1 MQCAKGEKPMPG
13 KERKGDNQK
22 LKMLYLAKI
31 FSEETDDQ
39 HALTMPQIIGKLA
52 ACGVN
57 ADRKTLYLD
66 FEELRHFGLD
76 IIAERE
82 GRECFYHL
90 GGRDFELPEL
100 KLLVDSVQSAK
111 FITDKKSQ
119 ELIKKLEALVS
130 RYEGKQLQRQVVISG
145 RIKTMNESIYY
156 NVDKLHEAISADSQI
171 RFKYY
176 QWNVK
181 KEMELR
187 RDGAW
192 YQVSPWSLMWDNE
205 NYYLVAFDAEDRKIK
220 HYRVDKMLRISN
232 TGKSR
237 EGKEQFSQFNVPRYT
252 NSLFGMYGGEETKVT
267 LEAENSMAGI
277 LIDRFGKDIF
287 IVPSDEDHFR
297 TVVNV
302 AVSNQFL
309 GWIMALG
316 SGVRIVSPEAVV
328 ERMRSEIERLAE
340 QYKERES

>member
-1 MQCAKGEKPMPG
+1 MAG

-31 FSEETDDQ
+31 FSTETDDS
-39 HALTMPQIIGKLA
+39 HSLTMPQIIEKLT

-76 IIAERE
+76 IIAVKE

-90 GGRDFELPEL
+90 GNRDFELPEL

-111 FITDKKSQ
+111 FITDKKSKD
-119 ELIKKLEALVS
+119 LIKKLEGLVS
-130 RYEGKQLQRQVVISG
+130 RYEGKQLHRQVVISG

-156 NVDKLHEAISADSQI
+156 NVDKLHQAIGADAQI

-176 QWNVK
+176 QWNVEK
-181 KEMELR
+181 KMELR
-187 RDGAW
+187 KDGAW
-192 YQVSPWSLMWDNE
+192 YQVSPWGLMWDDE
-205 NYYLVAFDAEDRKIK
+205 NYYLVAYDAEDNKIK
-220 HYRVDKMLRISN
+220 HYRVDKMLRISVVDAR
-232 TGKSR
+232 R
-237 EGKEQFSQFNVPRYT
+237 EGKEAYRKFDLPRYT
-252 NSLFGMYGGEETKVT
+252 KSLFGMYGGEETKVT
-267 LEAENSMAGI
+267 IEAENSMAGV

-287 IVPSDEDHFR
+287 IAPVDENHFR

-316 SGVRIVSPEAVV
+316 GGIKIVSPDTVV
-328 ERMRSEIERLAE
+328 DQMKAEIRRLSM
-340 QYKERES
+340 QYGANI

>member
-1 MQCAKGEKPMPG
+1 MS

-31 FSEETDDQ
+31 FHEETDDD
-39 HALTMPQIIGKLA
+39 HGLTMPQIIEKLS

-76 IIAERE
+76 IIAEPA
-82 GRECFYHL
+82 GRSCYYHL
-90 GGRDFELPEL
+90 GSRSFELPEL

-111 FITDKKSQ
+111 FITDRKSG
-119 ELIKKLEALVS
+119 ELIKKLESLVS
-130 RYEGKQLQRQVVISG
+130 RYEGRQLHRQVVISG

-156 NVDKLHEAISADSQI
+156 NVDKLHAAIGSGCQI

-176 QWNVK
+176 QWNVR

-192 YQVSPWSLMWDNE
+192 YQVSPWALMWDDE
-205 NYYLVAFDAEDRKIK
+205 NYYLVAYDAEDDLIK
-220 HYRVDKMLRISN
+220 HFRVDKMLKINVTNEARK
-232 TGKSR
+232 GQA
-237 EGKEQFSQFNVPRYT
+237 QFKKFNMPRYT
-252 NSLFGMYGGEETKVT
+252 KSLFGMYGGEETRIT
-267 LEAENSMAGI
+267 LEAKNELVGV

-287 IVPSDEDHFR
+287 IVPAGADHFR

-302 AVSNQFL
+302 AVSRQFF

-316 SGVRIVSPEAVV
+316 DGIRIISPDNVV
-328 ERMRSEIERLAE
+328 EQMREEIRRLAG
-340 QYKERES
+340 QYN

>member
-1 MQCAKGEKPMPG
+1 MAK

-31 FSEETDDQ
+31 FSEDTDDF
-39 HALTMPQIIGKLA
+39 HSLTMPQIIEKLSDY
-52 ACGVN
+52 GVN

-66 FEELRHFGLD
+66 FEELRHFGMD
-76 IIAERE
+76 IIAVKE
-82 GRECFYHL
+82 GRSCYYHL
-90 GGRDFELPEL
+90 GNRDFELPEL

-111 FITDKKSQ
+111 FITDKKSK

-130 RYEGKQLQRQVVISG
+130 KYEGKQLHRQVVIAG
-145 RIKTMNESIYY
+145 RIKSMNESIYY
-156 NVDKLHEAISADSQI
+156 NVDKLHEAIGVDSQI

-176 QWNVK
+176 QWNVE

-187 RDGAW
+187 KGGAW
-192 YQVSPWSLMWDNE
+192 YQISPWGLMWDDE
-205 NYYLVAFDAEDRKIK
+205 NYYLVGYDDGDGKIK
-220 HYRVDKMLRISN
+220 HYRVDKMLRISV
-232 TGKSR
+232 TDDRR
-237 EGKEQFSQFNVPRYT
+237 EGKEPFKAFNMPRYT
-252 NSLFGMYGGEETKVT
+252 KSLFGMYGGEEARVT
-267 LEAENSMAGI
+267 IEAENSMVGV

-287 IVPSDEDHFR
+287 IVPVDENHFQ

-316 SGVRIVSPEAVV
+316 DGIKIIAPDSVV
-328 ERMRSEIERLAE
+328 KKMKAEIKRLSE
-340 QYKERES
+340 QYDV

>member
-1 MQCAKGEKPMPG
+1 MAG

-31 FSEETDDQ
+31 FSTETDDS
-39 HALTMPQIIGKLA
+39 HSLTMPQIIEKLT

-76 IIAERE
+76 IIAVKE

-90 GGRDFELPEL
+90 GNRDFELPEL

-111 FITDKKSQ
+111 FITDKKSKD
-119 ELIKKLEALVS
+119 LIKKLEGLVS
-130 RYEGKQLQRQVVISG
+130 RYEGKQLHRQVVISG
-145 RIKTMNESIYY
+145 WIKTMNESIYY
-156 NVDKLHEAISADSQI
+156 NVDKLHQAIGADAQI

-176 QWNVK
+176 QWNVEK
-181 KEMELR
+181 KMELR
-187 RDGAW
+187 KDGAW
-192 YQVSPWSLMWDNE
+192 YQVSPWGLMWDDE
-205 NYYLVAFDAEDRKIK
+205 NYYLVAYDAEDNKIK
-220 HYRVDKMLRISN
+220 HYRVDKMLRISVVDVR
-232 TGKSR
+232 R
-237 EGKEQFSQFNVPRYT
+237 EGKEAYRKFDLPRYT
-252 NSLFGMYGGEETKVT
+252 KSLFGMYGGEETKVT
-267 LEAENSMAGI
+267 IEAENSMAGV

-287 IVPSDEDHFR
+287 IAPVDENHFR

-316 SGVRIVSPEAVV
+316 GGIKIVSPDTVV
-328 ERMRSEIERLAE
+328 DQMKAEIRRLSM
-340 QYKERES
+340 QYGANI